1 MAIKSWPYVSIE
13 GDRKITAGD
22 VAQGFD
28 LISTSGVVP
37 GFLNELM
44 PSKVTGSLNV
54 QVDTG
59 AALVGGRWYTQDAP
73 EQVALDAGDS
83 LPRIDVVAVESNSNT
98 PVRAGRLVVIKGTPA
113 ASPVAPE
120 LTNTG
125 AVSQIELCRVLVPA
139 SATTLDSATL
149 TDTRTF
155 VIGRHMHILSFAL
168 GGDGTIYWDSTNKV
182 AILQITG
189 CQPVQLAPVVLG
201 TSANPPAGTYPKGTL
216 YIQYI

>member
-1 MAIKSWPYVSIE
+1 MATKSWPYVSID

-28 LISTSGVVP
+28 LISASGVVP

-59 AALVGGRWYTQDAP
+59 AALVGGHWYTQDAP

-98 PVRAGRLVVIKGTPA
+98 PVRAGRLVVIKGTPS

-155 VIGRHMHILSFAL
+155 VTGRHTHILSFRL
-168 GGDGTIYWDSTNKV
+168 GGDGTIFWDAVNKV
-182 AILQITG
+182 AILQLTG